1 MEDIAKNVYKW
12 ILYTVNDY
20 TPKEIEKIEIE
31 NEPMFLELVAVME
44 GVKKWNDL

>member
-12 ILYTVNDY
+12 ILYSINGY

-31 NEPMFLELVAVME
+31 NESMFLELVAVME